1 MHPLYPILDTATLAL
16 RGITPETAARGL
28 LDGGARILQF
38 RHKGHFSREMFET
51 AKRVSA
57 LCKGSACLYV
67 IDDRT
72 DIALLVGAG
81 VHLGQDDLPP
91 SAARRLIGPH
101 GFIAMRRT
109 QTEIDRVKKDLA
121 RLDKEN
127 AELGDQV
134 RALKTDPRLIE
145 KIAREDLQRAK
156 PGEII
161 IRIPPSQQQP
171 AAGSTARP

>member
-1 MHPLYPILDTATLAL
+1 VGAKKLKQPEPKSGFGAFLERHGRTILGLFVLAL
-16 RGITPETAARGL
+16 VV
-28 LDGGARILQF
+28 
-38 RHKGHFSREMFET
+38 H
-51 AKRVSA
+51 
-57 LCKGSACLYV
+57 
-67 IDDRT
+67 
-72 DIALLVGAG
+72 DIF
-81 VHLGQDDLPP
+81 
-91 SAARRLIGPH
+91 GPH

-109 QTEIDRVKKDLA
+109 QSEIDRVKKNLD
-121 RLDKEN
+121 RLNKEN

-171 AAGSTARP
+171 SAGPSAKP